1 MRIIILVFAMMLT
14 ACTSQIASKQ
24 DRLQKH
30 IGSNITDVQKLY
42 LTERARPISFWES
55 RNYAWVETKNP
66 LDNGNILHTFKDPYR
81 DCTINWIADNSGVVQ
96 SATPSGTMC
105 NP

>member
-1 MRIIILVFAMMLT
+1 MRIIILAFAMLVT

-30 IGSNITDVQKLY
+30 IGSNITDIQALY
-42 LTERARPISFWES
+42 LTERSRPISFWES
-55 RNYAWVETKNP
+55 RNYAWVETKKP
-66 LDNGNILHTFKDPYR
+66 LDNLNTLHAFKDPYR
-81 DCTINWIADNSGVVQ
+81 DCTINWIADKSGVIQ
-96 SATPSGTMC
+96 SAIPIGTMC